1 MVNNDFDRIWELM
14 SRKLSNEIELAE
26 LEELKTLL
34 KLQPVEAY
42 SLEIL
47 EDFWQSHPLEN
58 RQYAEYKYREL
69 YLRMQKDGLV
79 SEYAEEDDEH
89 LISSI
94 ENNKKGFLLKN
105 VRKTIVAGSIAVL
118 SIAAVFF
125 IFLNINGINSAR
137 INTGK
142 TSEITTKNGSK
153 SYLVLAD
160 GTKVWLNAGSKLSY
174 DNDKY
179 GDKLRE
185 VSLVGE
191 AFFDVTKNPEKPFII
206 HTANMDIKVLGTAF
220 NVRCYP
226 NERKTETSLIRG
238 RIEVTLKNRPS
249 EKIYLKPNEKLTLL
263 NDNIV
268 TPAIINSKSARN
280 LVEVPEAMV
289 TIGHLTHLNIDSTIV
304 ETSWVE
310 NKLEFR
316 SEAFEDVASKMEKWY
331 GVNINIADEDL
342 KKEHLT
348 GSFET
353 ETVEQALLALQY
365 TTKFRFTINKNA
377 ITITK

>member
-1 MVNNDFDRIWELM
+1 
-14 SRKLSNEIELAE
+14 
-26 LEELKTLL
+26 
-34 KLQPVEAY
+34 
-42 SLEIL
+42 
-47 EDFWQSHPLEN
+47 
-58 RQYAEYKYREL
+58 
-69 YLRMQKDGLV
+69 
-79 SEYAEEDDEH
+79 
-89 LISSI
+89 
-94 ENNKKGFLLKN
+94 NKKGFLLKN